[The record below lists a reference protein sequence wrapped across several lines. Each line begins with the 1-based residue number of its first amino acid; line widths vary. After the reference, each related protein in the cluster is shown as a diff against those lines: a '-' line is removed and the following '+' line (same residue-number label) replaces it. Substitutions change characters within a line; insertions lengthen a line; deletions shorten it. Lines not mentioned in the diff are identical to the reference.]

1 MPLVRITL
9 ARGTTGAFRHAVA
22 DAVHQGLVEA
32 FGIPQEDRF
41 QVIEE
46 VEPENLIVSPN
57 YLGIPHSAAM
67 IYVQVIAIERR
78 TVAMKRQLY
87 RRMVDLI
94 AQQTGHNPDDI
105 MITLVGNN
113 AENWSVGRGEAQC
126 VTATE
131 EDG

>member
-9 ARGTTGAFRHAVA
+9 AHGTTGAFRHAVA
-22 DAVHQGLVEA
+22 NAVHQGLVDA

-46 VEPENLIVSPN
+46 VEPENLIVTPG
-57 YLGIPHSAAM
+57 YLDIPHTAAM
-67 IYVQVIAIERR
+67 IYVQIIAIESR
-78 TVAMKRQLY
+78 TVVMKRHLY
-87 RRMVDLI
+87 RRIVDLI
-94 AQQTGHNPDDI
+94 VQQTGHNPDDI
-105 MITLVGNN
+105 MITLVGNS
-113 AENWSVGRGEAQC
+113 AENWSVGRGEAQL